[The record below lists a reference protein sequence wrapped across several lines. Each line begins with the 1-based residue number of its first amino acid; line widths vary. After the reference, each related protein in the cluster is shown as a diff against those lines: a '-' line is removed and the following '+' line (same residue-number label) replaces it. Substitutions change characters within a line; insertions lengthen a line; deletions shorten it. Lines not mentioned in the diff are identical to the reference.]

1 VLFLIVRV
9 LFEDYRLISK
19 LQKNYIRTS
28 ILKLYKFASIDVG
41 SNAVRLLFT
50 NVFETPEGPVF
61 RKLSLVRVPIRLGED
76 AFIHGKI
83 GEEKSDQ
90 LIKTMRS
97 FKHLMNVHQVLDYR
111 AYATSAMRE
120 ASNSPFIISEIK
132 GYADIDLEIIGGE
145 EEADT
150 ISFEDLPEFMPHI
163 EGAVFIDVGGGST
176 ELTYLKNGKKVDSIS
191 LKIGTVRLLHNTVG
205 EQLWQ
210 EMKAWLKKNDLF
222 HSGTPIIGTGGN
234 INKILKVLR
243 KQPNDYFI
251 KVADLSHYKQ
261 ELEAVGFDERI
272 TRFVLNPDRADVII
286 PASQIF
292 LTAANWLRSELI
304 YVPKVGLSDGIARG
318 LYRKYKAQN
327 N

>member
-1 VLFLIVRV
+1 M
-9 LFEDYRLISK
+9 
-19 LQKNYIRTS
+19 
-28 ILKLYKFASIDVG
+28 KLYKFASIDVG

-50 NVFETPEGPVF
+50 NVFKTKEGPIF

-83 GEEKSDQ
+83 REEKSDQ

-145 EEADT
+145 QEADT
-150 ISFEDLPEFMPHI
+150 ISFADLPDFMPHF

-176 ELTYLKNGKKVDSIS
+176 ELSYIKNAKKVDSIS
-191 LKIGTVRLLHNTVG
+191 LQIGTVRLLHDAVDSALWDQMK
-205 EQLWQ
+205 EWFDKHQL
-210 EMKAWLKKNDLF
+210 LK
-222 HSGTPIIGTGGN
+222 SGTPILGTGGN

-243 KQPNDYFI
+243 KQQNDYFI
-251 KVADLSHYKQ
+251 NTVDLAAFKA
-261 ELEAVGFDERI
+261 ELDSVDYDERI

-292 LTAANWLRSELI
+292 LTAADWLGAEQI
-304 YVPKVGLSDGIARG
+304 YIPKVGLSDGIARA
-318 LYRKYKAQN
+318 LYKKYKAR
-327 N
+327 

>member
-1 VLFLIVRV
+1 M
-9 LFEDYRLISK
+9 
-19 LQKNYIRTS
+19 
-28 ILKLYKFASIDVG
+28 KLYKFASIDVG

-50 NVFETPEGPVF
+50 NVFETKEGPIF

-145 EEADT
+145 QEADT
-150 ISFEDLPEFMPHI
+150 ISFADLPDYMPTI
-163 EGAVFIDVGGGST
+163 DRAVFIDVGGGST
-176 ELTYLKNGKKVDSIS
+176 ELTYIKNTKKIDSIS
-191 LKIGTVRLLHNTVG
+191 LKIGTVRILHNAVDST
-205 EQLWQ
+205 LWDQ
-210 EMKAWLKKNDLF
+210 MKEWLDKHLLLK
-222 HSGTPIIGTGGN
+222 SGIPILGTGGN
-234 INKILKVLR
+234 INKILKILR
-243 KQPNDYFI
+243 KQQHDYVI
-251 KVADLSHYKQ
+251 NTADLADFKA
-261 ELEAVGFDERI
+261 ELDAVDYDERI

-292 LTAANWLRSELI
+292 LTAADWLGAEQI
-304 YVPKVGLSDGIARG
+304 YIPKVGLSDGIARA
-318 LYRKYKAQN
+318 LYAKHKTESP
-327 N
+327 